1 MPRGGM
7 YTWIEYEALIKVGNY
22 VEVVSFDRKKVL
34 WEVVENHVLK
44 EVKDHDEIWLQGFGF
59 NYFDKDEE
67 GVLDKDWV
75 GILI

>member
-1 MPRGGM
+1 M
-7 YTWIEYEALIKVGNY
+7 
-22 VEVVSFDRKKVL
+22 EVVSFDRKKVL